1 VKPYD
6 TSEKWN
12 ARLLAFL
19 LKAHGCQHIV
29 VAPGSRNAPLIEA
42 LVNDPDYRLYSVPD
56 ERAAAFTALGL
67 TLQHRRPAAVV
78 CTSGS
83 AAANFLPAATEAYY
97 QQLPLVLL
105 TADRP
110 LEWIDQGIGQ
120 TIDQHGLYGRHVQA
134 ETALLR
140 DTGDA
145 LSRSYNERKANE
157 VLLASAKG
165 PVHINIPFAEPLY
178 EHRTHDPA
186 ERFRVIRRTPLEASL
201 SAEALRELGRS
212 WAQKKRIWVLAGQM
226 PPNPALAEAL
236 ETLQAR
242 SPFLLLT
249 ESLSNLEGP
258 RQIGSIDRLINTLNE
273 EQKEKLRPDL
283 VITLGGEVVSKMVK
297 NFLHQH
303 QAFEHWH
310 LGATTALKDTFW
322 RLTQQIDLAP
332 EAFFRSLAAQVAPTT
347 DSAWRDYWLAQDE
360 KRSAWTRAYTEQAP
374 HSDFKVTAQ
383 LLRHLPQGSLVHW
396 ANSASVR
403 YAQLFDRPAGI
414 AHYANR
420 GTSGIDG
427 CTSTALGHALAA
439 GAPVTLVTGDVAFL
453 YDAAAFWND
462 ALPHQLRVV
471 VLNNQGGNIFRIIN
485 GPRSWDHFERLQE
498 THHAHDLSAVGQ
510 MYGVAYQKHSPSEA
524 LSRGFEW
531 LYAQQQAAI
540 LEVPTPRAENPGT
553 LGRFFKYLAEN
564 NDKQENG

>member
-1 VKPYD
+1 MTLRD

-42 LVNDPDYRLYSVPD
+42 MVNDPDYQLYSVPD

-67 TLQHRRPAAVV
+67 TLEHRRPAAVV

-83 AAANFLPAATEAYY
+83 AAANFLPAVTEAYY

-120 TIDQHGLYGRHVQA
+120 TIDQHGLYGRHVRA

-140 DTGDA
+140 DAGDD
-145 LSRSYNERKANE
+145 LSRRYNERKANE
-157 VLLASAKG
+157 VLLASERG
-165 PVHINIPFAEPLY
+165 PVHINVPFAEPLY
-178 EHRTHDPA
+178 EHRPFDPG
-186 ERFRVIRRTPLEASL
+186 ETFRVIRRPPLAAQL
-201 SAEALRELGRS
+201 SSQALQDLAQA
-212 WAQKKRIWVLAGQM
+212 WAQKKHIWVLAGQM
-226 PPNPALAEAL
+226 PPNSVLAEAL
-236 ETLQAR
+236 ERLQAR

-258 RQIGSIDRLINTLNE
+258 RQIGSIDRLINTLSE
-273 EQKEKLRPDL
+273 AQKEMLRPDL

-297 NFLHQH
+297 GYLHQN
-303 QAFEHWH
+303 QDFEHWH
-310 LGATTALKDTFW
+310 LGHTGTLKDTFW
-322 RLTQQIDLAP
+322 RLSQQIELPPETFFQDLV
-332 EAFFRSLAAQVAPTT
+332 AAVPAQADT
-347 DSAWRDYWLAQDE
+347 AWRDYWLAQDRH
-360 KRSAWTRAYTEQAP
+360 RSTATQQYAATAP
-374 HSDFKVTAQ
+374 HSDFKVIAALFQ
-383 LLRHLPQGSLVHW
+383 ALPTQSIVHW

-403 YAQLFDRPAGI
+403 YAQLFDRPTGVQ
-414 AHYANR
+414 HYANR

-427 CTSTALGHALAA
+427 CTSTALGHALATDK
-439 GAPVTLVTGDVAFL
+439 PVTLVTGDVAFL

-462 ALPHQLRVV
+462 ALPAHFRVV

-498 THHAHDLSAVGQ
+498 THHQHDLSAVGQ
-510 MYGVAYQKHSPSEA
+510 MYGVSYRKLARAGEISDS
-524 LSRGFEW
+524 FEW
-531 LYAQQQAAI
+531 LFAQEKAAI
-540 LEVPTPRAENPGT
+540 LEIPTPREENPGT
-553 LGRFFKYLAEN
+553 LGRYFKYLAQNYEK
-564 NDKQENG
+564 DA